1 MPCAPHILKAV
12 VLIAINLFRSTNCKM
27 MSCAASAGTEAI
39 SYGSPTTVLAI
50 LRLKD
55 ADELGKGIRQL
66 TLLCDFTDKYASAFR
81 VRDGNWCVRLGIEL
95 YFRLAQEGRELRG
108 AFRE

>member
-1 MPCAPHILKAV
+1 MRKTAAWCVPCAPHILKAV

-55 ADELGKGIRQL
+55 ADEFGKGIRQL
-66 TLLCDFTDKYASAFR
+66 MLLCEFTDK
-81 VRDGNWCVRLGIEL
+81 VC
-95 YFRLAQEGRELRG
+95 
-108 AFRE
+108 